1 MNQQIKAG
9 WVTSNRPLELPSSAI
24 RIPIHFSLPL
34 CFSILVNSQ
43 PVKKSVLREEP
54 LFQLAA
60 PACDVDSLPDL
71 TGNLEENRWLLS
83 ETMFNAHK
91 LTTLLAAF
99 DQEKKKRRRTFRLKK
114 RFH

>member
-9 WVTSNRPLELPSSAI
+9 WVTSNRPLDLPLSAVW
-24 RIPIHFSLPL
+24 IPVHFSLPL
-34 CFSILVNSQ
+34 CFSILVNLQ
-43 PVKKSVLREEP
+43 PVKKSALQEEP

-60 PACDVDSLPDL
+60 PACDADSLPDL
-71 TGNLEENRWLLS
+71 TGNIEENRWLLS

-99 DQEKKKRRRTFRLKK
+99 DQKKKKRRSTFRLKK